1 MEEVVNKAKT
11 LNSETKDKYSQ
22 SQQYLPTDLGQELSS
37 LELLA
42 ENVSSAMEEK
52 DREFKRARTVRSE
65 YLKDVEEVQLWIQE
79 AEKKVQDQ
87 TAEPQVLK
95 EFLQVR

>member
-1 MEEVVNKAKT
+1 
-11 LNSETKDKYSQ
+11 
-22 SQQYLPTDLGQELSS
+22 
-37 LELLA
+37 LA

-52 DREFKRARTVRSE
+52 DREFKRAKTIRSE

-87 TAEPQVLK
+87 TAEPQILK
-95 EFLQVR
+95 ENLQVNWKNEKIKSRRTLVHI